1 MDLASFNNANQIK
14 GERQLLHLKD
24 AVDFNFNKSDDFEID
39 RLEKEKNQKR
49 HKRRSAYLSG
59 KVGEITAE
67 TARQRR
73 QDAYSRRNCL
83 LIDGIPENKNENTD
97 VLAMCDQ

>member
-1 MDLASFNNANQIK
+1 MTLKLTDWKRKKIRKDIK
-14 GERQLLHLKD
+14 EE
-24 AVDFNFNKSDDFEID
+24 AT
-39 RLEKEKNQKR
+39 
-49 HKRRSAYLSG
+49 YLSG

-73 QDAYSRRNCL
+73 QDTYSRRNCL

-97 VLAMCDQ
+97 VLAMCD